1 MTLNDKTIVIT
12 RSSQDAA
19 TFISSMRQN
28 NAKPIALPTIKLV
41 SKGDEIVAEFIEM
54 IKLVDP
60 DYSIFMS
67 SNAVRILFET
77 AKSVN
82 LYDELVLAVSNTSVV
97 AVGPKTK
104 KILEDNKIR
113 VRLMPNTYSSVGI
126 GEILTSV
133 GAVGKRAIIP
143 RSGASKPFLKQLLQ
157 KIGIHV
163 TEMHMYN
170 PQSINDTFEW
180 KEFKSL
186 FASGEIHGIIFT
198 SASSVRAFFDV
209 MSKEYASDTLV
220 EKFTV
225 IKVVA
230 IGPFTKI
237 ELEKKCIPCTVAQIH
252 TISGA
257 ITTLINMF

>member
-1 MTLNDKTIVIT
+1 
-12 RSSQDAA
+12 
-19 TFISSMRQN
+19 
-28 NAKPIALPTIKLV
+28 
-41 SKGDEIVAEFIEM
+41 
-54 IKLVDP
+54 
-60 DYSIFMS
+60 MS
-67 SNAVRILFET
+67 SNAVKILFNT

-82 LYDELVLAVSNTSVV
+82 LYDKLILAVANTSVV

-104 KILEDNKIR
+104 KILEDHGIR
-113 VRLMPNTYSSVGI
+113 VKLIPKTYSSVGI

-170 PQSINDTFEW
+170 PQPVDDTFEW
-180 KEFKSL
+180 KEFRPL
-186 FASGEIHGIIFT
+186 FASGKIHGIIYT
-198 SASSVRAFFDV
+198 SASSVRAFFDA
-209 MSKEYASDTLV
+209 MSKEYTSDALV

-237 ELEKKCIPCTVAQIH
+237 ELEKKCIPCTMAQVH

-257 ITTLINMF
+257 ITTLTSMF

>member
-1 MTLNDKTIVIT
+1 MTLNDKIIVIT
-12 RSSQDAA
+12 RSSQDASA
-19 TFISSMRQN
+19 FISTMKQN

-41 SKGDEIVAEFIEM
+41 SKGDEIVAEFIEK
-54 IKLVDP
+54 IKLVNP

-67 SNAVRILFET
+67 SNAVKILFDT

-82 LYDELVLAVSNTSVV
+82 LYDKLVLAVANTSVV

-104 KILEDNKIR
+104 EILEDHGIR
-113 VRLMPNTYSSVGI
+113 VKLVPNTYSSVGI

-133 GAVGKRAIIP
+133 GAVGKHAIIP
-143 RSGASKPFLKQLLQ
+143 RSGASKPFLKQLLE

-170 PQSINDTFEW
+170 PQPVNDTVEW
-180 KEFKSL
+180 EEFRPL
-186 FASGEIHGIIFT
+186 FASDNINGIIYT

-220 EKFTV
+220 EKFTM

-230 IGPFTKI
+230 IGPFTKT
-237 ELEKKCIPCTVAQIH
+237 ELEQRCIPCTVAQVH

-257 ITTLINMF
+257 MNTLTSMF

>member
-1 MTLNDKTIVIT
+1 MTLNDKNIVIT
-12 RSSQDAA
+12 RSRQDAA
-19 TFISSMRQN
+19 EFISTMKQN
-28 NAKPIALPTIKLV
+28 NAKPIALPTIQLV

-54 IKLVDP
+54 IKLDNP

-67 SNAVRILFET
+67 SNAVKILFDT

-82 LYDELVLAVSNTSVV
+82 LYDKLVLAVANTGVV

-104 KILEDNKIR
+104 KILENNGIR
-113 VRLMPNTYSSVGI
+113 VRLVPKTYSSVGI

-163 TEMHMYN
+163 TEIHMYN
-170 PQSINDTFEW
+170 PQSVDDTLEW
-180 KEFKSL
+180 KEFKPL
-186 FASGEIHGIIFT
+186 FASDNIHGIIYT
-198 SASSVRAFFDV
+198 SASTVRAFFDV
-209 MSKEYASDTLV
+209 MSKSYTSDILV
-220 EKFTV
+220 EKFTM

-237 ELEKKCIPCTVAQIH
+237 ELEKKRIACTMAQVH

-257 ITTLINMF
+257 STTLTSMF